1 MKKVMKS
8 GATVVVVVAMTFSLS
23 SLFYDWRC
31 WYYPALCLIDFP
43 APKPQPKPCMPIGV
57 PADPRWV

>member
-31 WYYPALCLIDFP
+31 WYYPV
-43 APKPQPKPCMPIGV
+43 PIGV